1 MLDLR
6 HVAKRL
12 PSGFTL
18 EIDCQVRGGGITVLF
33 GPSGAGKSL
42 TLDCIAGF
50 VEPDTGRILLNDEI
64 LYDAGAGIHKP
75 PQQRHCGYVFQNYAL
90 FPHMTL
96 RENLD
101 FAAPGRNAAIQQ
113 MLERFHLSS
122 VQKHRPHELSGGQKQ
137 RGSIARALLTSPRI
151 LLLDEPARGLDHEL
165 RTDLYDVLRQVRREF
180 EIPVILVTHDLDE
193 CFELGDSMIVMRAG
207 RIVQTG
213 TPQQVLAR
221 PASAEVARLL
231 GCFNVIRAEVAALDV
246 ARDYSRLRAGDEYL
260 EGRFIA
266 DCFRGDHLWI
276 GIRTDAVRA
285 IPRNGASRAPGQAA
299 AILEHAVTL
308 PSGTRL
314 EFAGGLRADNVAMR
328 AADALQVREW
338 LLEFPPDSIVVLR

>member
-1 MLDLR
+1 MLELR
-6 HVAKRL
+6 HIAKRL
-12 PSGFTL
+12 PSGFSL
-18 EIDCQVRGGGITVLF
+18 EIDCQVSSGGITVLF

-50 VEPDTGRILLNDEI
+50 VQPDSGRILLNDEI
-64 LYDAGAGIHKP
+64 LYDSGAGIHKP

-90 FPHMTL
+90 FPHLTL

-101 FAAPGRNAAIQQ
+101 FAAPGQTTAIQQ
-113 MLERFHLSS
+113 MLDRFRLTS
-122 VQKHRPHELSGGQKQ
+122 VAKHRPHELSGGQKQ
-137 RGSIARALLTSPRI
+137 RGSIARALLTSPRL

-165 RTDLYDVLRQVRREF
+165 RTDLYEVLRQVRREF
-180 EIPVILVTHDLDE
+180 ATPIILVTHDLDE
-193 CFELGDSMIVMRAG
+193 CFELADAMIVMRAG

-213 TPQQVLAR
+213 TPEQVLAQ

-231 GCFNVIRAEVAALDV
+231 GCYNVFQAEVAALDP

-260 EGRFIA
+260 EGRFVPN
-266 DCFRGDHLWI
+266 CFRGDHLWI
-276 GIRTDAVRA
+276 GVRTDAVRA
-285 IPRNGASRAPGQAA
+285 VPRNGASRAPGQAA

-314 EFAGGLRADNVAMR
+314 EFAGGFRADGVAMH
-328 AADALQVREW
+328 AAEATQIREW